1 MPSSCATSLLSLL
14 LFLHFAP
21 LVLIS
26 KRPFLISLLSELH
39 PCLHHCPS
47 SLYPFDLI
55 HQNTYLCHPPFCHT
69 PAFPIAPCPFLC
81 LLFLSPALSLT
92 SVFPPLCDSLF
103 SLLLPPLFY
112 VCYFCRNY
120 SLLNV
125 SSLSAKFLSSLK
137 PPPLLCS
144 FDFFYQTL
152 MKALGKL
159 PSVTQRK
166 SNSAKHW

>member
-103 SLLLPPLFY
+103 PSCCLPYFMSVISVGITPSWMSALSVPNSCLPLSPLPYFVLLISFT
-112 VCYFCRNY
+112 
-120 SLLNV
+120 
-125 SSLSAKFLSSLK
+125 K
-137 PPPLLCS
+137 P
-144 FDFFYQTL
+144 
-152 MKALGKL
+152 
-159 PSVTQRK
+159 
-166 SNSAKHW
+166 